1 MRFVDYIGL
10 AFRNLGRQ
18 KLRSFLTVLAIII
31 GATSVTIMLALVTS
45 IKSFFLQ
52 EFNSTG
58 QVRQIAVT
66 QATDLTYGQARYG
79 GGGSS
84 QSGVKLTDDML
95 GQIKKIPHVQDASP
109 QIGLYMFDSVNY
121 QNKKLSVQSFQAYE
135 PNGVLN
141 YNVVAG
147 RNLTEEDRAGAVT
160 LTAEYADKLGF
171 KGRYQQ
177 LIGQKITLK
186 TVPGY
191 TGAGANLPPNPLTL
205 HGAQPV
211 PQTTDFSTTVI
222 GVVGSQTGQ
231 AAMYFPLDW
240 ARGLLETQDWKV
252 ENGKARLVTTDNL
265 GKNGYQSIT
274 VAADE
279 AENANAV
286 AKVIR
291 DKFSVGAST
300 AQDFIQKQ
308 LAIFNIIGYVLG
320 GIGGISLAVAAVGVV
335 NTMVMATMER
345 TREIGVM
352 RAVGAKRATISR
364 LFTLEAS
371 LLGFLGGMLGIGI
384 GFMLVTAANPLV
396 NKQLAAN
403 GIASKNIITLPAWLL
418 LGVVVITTLIGMLAG
433 LYPARRAAKLNP
445 VDALRHE

>member
-1 MRFVDYIGL
+1 MRFIDYIAL
-10 AFRNLGRQ
+10 AFHNLGRQ
-18 KLRSFLTVLAIII
+18 KLRSFLTVFAIVI

-58 QVRQIAVT
+58 QIRQIAVT

-79 GGGSS
+79 GGGSR
-84 QSGVKLTDDML
+84 SGVKLTDEML
-95 GQIKKIPHVQDASP
+95 GKIKKIPHVADASP
-109 QIGLYMFDSVNY
+109 QVGLYMFDSVNY
-121 QNKKLSVQSFQAYE
+121 QDKKLSVSNFQAYE
-135 PNGVLN
+135 PNGVLS
-141 YNVVAG
+141 YDVIAG
-147 RNLTEEDRAGAVT
+147 RNLNEQDRMGAVT

-171 KGRYQQ
+171 KGRYPQ
-177 LIGQKITLK
+177 LIGQKITLQ

-191 TGAGANLPPNPLTL
+191 TGAEANLPPNPLTL
-205 HGAQPV
+205 HGTEPTS
-211 PQTTDFSTTVI
+211 QTTSLQVAVV

-231 AAMYFPLDW
+231 AAMYFPLDA
-240 ARGLLETQDWKV
+240 ARGLLQTQDWKV
-252 ENGKARLVTTDNL
+252 VNGKAAIVTTDNL
-265 GKNGYQSIT
+265 AKTGYQTIT
-274 VAADE
+274 VAADA
-279 AENANAV
+279 AENANGV
-286 AKVIR
+286 AQQIR
-291 DKFSVGAST
+291 DQFSVGAST
-300 AQDFIQKQ
+300 AQDFIKKQ

-371 LLGFLGGMLGIGI
+371 LLGLLGGVLGIVLGYA
-384 GFMLVTAANPLV
+384 LVTAANPLV
-396 NKQLAAN
+396 NKQLASN
-403 GIASKNIITLPAWLL
+403 GSNAKNIIILPPWL
-418 LGVVVITTLIGMLAG
+418 VVSVIAVTTLIGMLAG